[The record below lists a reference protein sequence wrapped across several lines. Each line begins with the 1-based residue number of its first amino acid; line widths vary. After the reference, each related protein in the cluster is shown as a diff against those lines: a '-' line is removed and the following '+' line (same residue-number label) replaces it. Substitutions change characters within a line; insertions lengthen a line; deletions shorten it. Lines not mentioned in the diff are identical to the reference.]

1 MVEEDHREY
10 ERLIK
15 PLEGRM
21 LKVIWGV
28 TGNPDEAE
36 EALQEALAVL
46 WRRWDRLCRHPHP
59 EALIFRICINASYDV
74 IRRNARHRN
83 KLRAASEREAR
94 APAGSGAVLATPEEA
109 AHRGEQQAAVTDALG
124 QLSRNQALAVVMRL
138 MDGLPFE
145 EVAEAI
151 GCGTATARK
160 HLERG
165 RMRLRTLLT
174 PFVLS
179 LEKDALK

>member
-1 MVEEDHREY
+1 MVEEDYREY

-21 LKVIWGV
+21 LKTIWGV
-28 TGNPDEAE
+28 TRNADEAE
-36 EALQEALAVL
+36 EALQEALTVM
-46 WRRWDRLCRHPHP
+46 WRRWHLLCRHPHP

-83 KLRAASEREAR
+83 RLRMAAESPLRHAN
-94 APAGSGAVLATPEEA
+94 PPTPEQS
-109 AHRGEQQAAVTDALG
+109 AHHAEQQAAVTEALAK
-124 QLSRNQALAVVMRL
+124 LSRNQALAVVMRL
-138 MDGLPFE
+138 MDELPFE
-145 EVAEAI
+145 EIAQAI

-165 RMRLRTLLT
+165 RLRLQALLT
-174 PFVLS
+174 PVLLS
-179 LEKDALK
+179 LERNGLK